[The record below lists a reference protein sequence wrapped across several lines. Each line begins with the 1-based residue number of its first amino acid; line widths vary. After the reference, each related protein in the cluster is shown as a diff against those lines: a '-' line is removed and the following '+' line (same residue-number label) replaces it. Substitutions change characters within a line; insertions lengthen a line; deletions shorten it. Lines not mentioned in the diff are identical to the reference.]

1 MGLDKKHIVVLCC
14 FSLLVSLLCRLV
26 WLVRERME
34 DLMSAT
40 SSASVTS
47 SWARASSSSS
57 SVMIPAVVEQC
68 NLISR
73 SGHSLDC
80 PPLPH

>member
-14 FSLLVSLLCRLV
+14 FSLLVSLRCRLV

-47 SWARASSSSS
+47 CWARASSSSS
-57 SVMIPAVVEQC
+57 SVMTAAVEQC